1 MNWSNINIFSIHH
14 FEKML
19 SGGLRMDVFAERGVG
34 FEGPVLSGVYLQILE
49 SLKRLWVGLCQ
60 VD

>member
-1 MNWSNINIFSIHH
+1 MEVTN
-14 FEKML
+14 
-19 SGGLRMDVFAERGVG
+19 GLFAERGVG

-49 SLKRLWVGLCQ
+49 SLKRLWVGLWVGLCQ